1 MGDIDIRM
9 RMGLRIKQLRA
20 DAGMTQDKLA
30 YSIDLSRS
38 YLAEVETGRR
48 NVSMVNVE
56 RICDGLGVTLEEFFS
71 DELFSRSRAR

>member
-71 DELFSRSRAR
+71 DELFSRPRTR

>member
-71 DELFSRSRAR
+71 DELFSRPRAR

>member
-1 MGDIDIRM
+1 MDDIDIRM

-20 DAGMTQDKLA
+20 QADMTQDKLA

-38 YLAEVETGRR
+38 YLAEIETGKR

-56 RICDGLGVTLEEFFS
+56 RICKGLGVSLEEFFA
-71 DELFSRSRAR
+71 DELFARPDV